1 MKNPLRKRIPREFR
15 SDFGKYVVILVF
27 MIVMIGAASGVYV
40 ANDSMEKSI
49 SDAKETY
56 ILEDGRFE
64 LEKKADAE
72 LIEKIESGERADMK
86 QYYLDKAYSEAD
98 EAVESAF
105 AGQEVP
111 QEMIDEAKQSAYKE
125 AEAAVDTEYEKVEK
139 KYGLD
144 TDDFTARP
152 VTVYENFYKEA
163 DEKDKK
169 GKTATVRIYQTR
181 DNIDL
186 ADVNEGRLPKAADEI
201 AIDRM
206 HADNAGVKVGDSITV
221 GGETYKVTGLISC
234 VNYST
239 LYYKNNDLM
248 FDALTFDVAMVTP
261 EAFEKINENIH
272 YNYAWKYIN
281 APGNDIESA
290 DYSEDMMLS
299 LISSCAVSENEL
311 KDYVPVYI
319 NRAVNFAPDDM
330 GSDKTMT
337 GIIVYILLAVI
348 AFIFAIT
355 ISNTI
360 TKEASVVGTLRAS
373 GYTKGELLRHY
384 MTMPVMVTLI
394 GAVIGNILGY
404 TVFKDVVVSMYYNSY
419 SLMTYETIMS
429 PDAFIR
435 TTVVPLILMMI
446 INLTVLM
453 RMLKL
458 SPLRF
463 LRHDLSRTKRTKAR
477 RLPRWKFFSR
487 FRLRIL
493 GQNLANYFVLFVGVV
508 FIELMLAMAVGFP
521 DSLDHYKSIA
531 DDMMISKYQVMLT
544 SDKDDDDNFISTEA
558 KGAEKF
564 SSAAVVY
571 KHKDFEESVTVY
583 GLIDNS
589 RYVSIPSLKTGEVT
603 ISTAFAAKYGFD
615 VGDELKLDEKYAYR
629 THKFTVKEIT
639 EYDGGI
645 AVFMPIEQ
653 MNTEF
658 EYDAG
663 SYGGFFS
670 DEEITDIDEKYI
682 AAEITKRDITKMT
695 DQLSHSMGSYMT
707 YYQYVCIVL
716 AAVLIYLLTK
726 IIIEKNESSISMA
739 KVLGFTNGEVNSLY
753 IRTTSI
759 LVLIFA
765 LVGELIGIYLMSIMF
780 KVFLMSTDGWFEF
793 YLSPQGIVKMYAFVI
808 IGYLIVTLLDVRRI
822 KRIPLNVALKNVE

>member
-1 MKNPLRKRIPREFR
+1 MKNPLRKRVPREFK
-15 SDFGKYVVILVF
+15 SDFGKYIVILLF
-27 MIVMIGAASGVYV
+27 MILMIGAASGIYV
-40 ANDSMEKSI
+40 ANDSMEKAI
-49 SDAKETY
+49 SDGKETY

-64 LEKKADAE
+64 LEKQAGDTFIKAV
-72 LIEKIESGERADMK
+72 ESGERADLK
-86 QYYLDKAYSEAD
+86 QYYLDKAYAEAD

-105 AGQEVP
+105 AGQDVP
-111 QEMIDEAKQSAYKE
+111 QAMIDEAKQSAYKE
-125 AEAAVDTEYEKVEK
+125 AESAVESEYEKAEK

-144 TDDFTARP
+144 EDNYTARP

-163 DEKDKK
+163 DEDDPK

-186 ADVNEGRLPKAADEI
+186 ADVNEGRFPEADDEI

-206 HADNAGVKVGDSITV
+206 HADNAGVKVGDRITV
-221 GGETYKVTGLISC
+221 GGEEYKVTGLISC
-234 VNYST
+234 INYST
-239 LYYKNNDLM
+239 LFYKNNELM

-261 EAFEKINENIH
+261 ERFEKINETVH
-272 YNYAWKYIN
+272 YNYAWKYAD
-281 APGNDIESA
+281 APENDVESA
-290 DYSEDMMLS
+290 DYSEDMLLS
-299 LISSCAVSENEL
+299 LVSSCAVNENEL
-311 KDYVPVYI
+311 KDYVPVYL
-319 NRAVNFAPDDM
+319 NQAVNFAPDDM
-330 GSDKTMT
+330 GSDKSMV
-337 GIIVYILLAVI
+337 GILIYILLAVI

-384 MTMPVMVTLI
+384 MTMPVTVTLI
-394 GAVIGNILGY
+394 GAVVGNILGY

-419 SLMTYETIMS
+419 SLMTYETVMS
-429 PDAFIR
+429 PDALIR
-435 TTVVPLILMMI
+435 TTVIPLILMVI
-446 INLTVLM
+446 INLAVLVN
-453 RMLKL
+453 MLKL

-477 RLPRWKFFSR
+477 RLPRWKFLSR

-493 GQNLANYFVLFVGVV
+493 GQNIANYFILFAGVI
-508 FIELMLAMAVGFP
+508 FIELMLSMAVGFP
-521 DSLDHYKSIA
+521 DSLGHYKKIA
-531 DDMMISKYQVMLT
+531 EDMMISKYQVMLT
-544 SDKDDDDNFISTEA
+544 SDRDDNDNIISTKA
-558 KGAEKF
+558 DGAEKF
-564 SSAAVVY
+564 SSESLVY
-571 KHKDFEESVTVY
+571 KHNDHDESVTVY
-583 GLIDNS
+583 GLVDDS
-589 RYVSIPSLKTGEVT
+589 RYVSIPELEKGEVT
-603 ISTAFAAKYGFD
+603 ISSAFAAKFGYD
-615 VGDELKLDEKYAYR
+615 AGDELKLDEKYAYR
-629 THKFTVKEIT
+629 SHKFKIREIT
-639 EYDGGI
+639 DYDGGM

-653 MNTEF
+653 MNIEF
-658 EYDAG
+658 DKDAD
-663 SYGGFFS
+663 SFGGFFS

-682 AAEITKRDITKMT
+682 AAEITEKDITKMT

-707 YYQYVCIVL
+707 YFQYVCIAL
-716 AAVLIYLLTK
+716 SAVLIYLLTK

-753 IRTTSI
+753 IRTTSM

-765 LVGELIGIYLMSIMF
+765 LVGEVLGIWLMSIMF

-793 YLSPQGIVKMYAFVI
+793 YLSPLGLVKMYMFVI